1 MRLRVSWALFLAVAL
16 ASVIANLWAYGELP
30 DRAATHFGGS
40 GEADGWSSREAN
52 LGASLAVTAV
62 LLLIPLITWAITR
75 GSLRFVNFA
84 TKRQRD
90 YWTAPEHRAEFR
102 RRFLAAMLVFS
113 AMTNALL
120 LVGTLS
126 TVAANRSDPPVLGN
140 SMWVALGV
148 YLIGTVLWLIDLFRL
163 LRPPADPPTAT

>member
-1 MRLRVSWALFLAVAL
+1 
-16 ASVIANLWAYGELP
+16 
-30 DRAATHFGGS
+30 
-40 GEADGWSSREAN
+40 
-52 LGASLAVTAV
+52 
-62 LLLIPLITWAITR
+62 
-75 GSLRFVNFA
+75 
-84 TKRQRD
+84 
-90 YWTAPEHRAEFR
+90 
-102 RRFLAAMLVFS
+102 MLVFS